1 MLVVTLLAIG
11 GLGAMGVLLY
21 RQIIYPINDME
32 RKMTEV
38 ATSQDFSQRLTIVR
52 GDEIGHSVMAFNL
65 MIEKIEEA
73 SEQVK
78 QKTADIQ
85 AMLHYI
91 PQGILTIVPGNTV
104 HPEFSSY
111 LETILETKD
120 IAGRDVFELVF
131 SNTRLGS
138 DVMSQVEAAI
148 AACVGEDAMNFE
160 FNEHVLVHEIEKTM
174 PDGRVKVLDMSWSPI
189 IDEHNVVVRL
199 MLCLWDVTELRTLAA
214 EADAQKRELAIIG
227 EILAVKQEKF
237 HAFIESA
244 HQFIEENRALIQ
256 KGTALAPQDRNS
268 QVVSLLFRNMH
279 TIKGNARTYG
289 LLGLTNTVHE
299 AEQAYDALRKGE
311 AEWDEAVLLEQLA
324 QTEAVVNEY
333 AHVNEVK
340 LGRRGPGRRG
350 GVDKFLMI
358 QKDQV
363 QEALELLDGAADAE
377 PAKLR
382 EVIAKVRSS
391 LRLIGTEKIEEVLA
405 GVIDS
410 LPSLAKEL
418 GKPAPKVSM
427 QTHGIVVK
435 AQIAD
440 TLKNVFMHL
449 YRNAMDHGL
458 ESVPERLAKGK
469 AEQGTIALDM
479 KLDKTQVHFTLKDDG
494 KGLALDSIER
504 KAVAQGILESGHAL
518 TPQDIAQLI
527 FAPGFS
533 TAEKVTEV
541 SGRGVGMDAVKGF
554 VEQEGGTIELRLLP
568 ADAADGHRNFEVV
581 ISLPER
587 FVVQS

>member
-1 MLVVTLLAIG
+1 
-11 GLGAMGVLLY
+11 
-21 RQIIYPINDME
+21 
-32 RKMTEV
+32 
-38 ATSQDFSQRLTIVR
+38 
-52 GDEIGHSVMAFNL
+52 
-65 MIEKIEEA
+65 
-73 SEQVK
+73 
-78 QKTADIQ
+78 
-85 AMLHYI
+85 
-91 PQGILTIVPGNTV
+91 
-104 HPEFSSY
+104 
-111 LETILETKD
+111 
-120 IAGRDVFELVF
+120 
-131 SNTRLGS
+131 
-138 DVMSQVEAAI
+138 
-148 AACVGEDAMNFE
+148 
-160 FNEHVLVHEIEKTM
+160 
-174 PDGRVKVLDMSWSPI
+174 
-189 IDEHNVVVRL
+189 
-199 MLCLWDVTELRTLAA
+199 
-214 EADAQKRELAIIG
+214 
-227 EILAVKQEKF
+227 
-237 HAFIESA
+237 
-244 HQFIEENRALIQ
+244 
-256 KGTALAPQDRNS
+256 
-268 QVVSLLFRNMH
+268 
-279 TIKGNARTYG
+279 
-289 LLGLTNTVHE
+289 
-299 AEQAYDALRKGE
+299 
-311 AEWDEAVLLEQLA
+311 
-324 QTEAVVNEY
+324 VNEY